1 MINLLLACRKINGG
15 NMNKEQGERARL
27 VHKDF
32 FDKCN
37 FAIENGFYL
46 EAMCM
51 EYAAI
56 EGRMTRIMMIF
67 GFPCG
72 LKKECDEMPDV
83 SVNQKLGCLKN
94 FLFDKNIFKDS
105 YFDNAEE
112 VKNIKKWI
120 EKRNNIMHHLYA
132 DTEKYPSLLKESKSI
147 AVEGLKHCRTL
158 YDETNRLKRLIS
170 KHPEIVKYS
179 KIKCFHEAKR
189 NCSNLYNYLKNRER

>member
-1 MINLLLACRKINGG
+1 
-15 NMNKEQGERARL
+15 MNKEQGERARL

-51 EYAAI
+51 EYASI
-56 EGRMTRIMMIF
+56 EGRMTRIMKIF

-72 LKKECDEMPDV
+72 LKKECDEMPDI

-105 YFDNAEE
+105 YFDSPEE
-112 VKNIKKWI
+112 IKDIKKWI
-120 EKRNNIMHHLYA
+120 EKRNDIMHHLYS
-132 DTEKYPSLLKESKSI
+132 DTEKYPDLLKSSKAI
-147 AVEGLKHCRTL
+147 AIEGFKHCRTL

-170 KHPEIVKYS
+170 KHPELIKYS
-179 KIKCFHEAKR
+179 KVKCLYETKR
-189 NCSNLYNYLKNRER
+189 NCSNLYNYLKNKERCK